1 MSITRYYTIGA
12 VVPDLG
18 SLKALDERLEDAG
31 VSADSLA
38 VVLRR
43 RDERLVGVTLPGS
56 RTLTV
61 EAGLSRLQWF
71 EFASTF
77 FSASTVSFLMGV
89 VHLWTG
95 ILVQATLTL
104 AAVFG
109 LVLYH
114 RRPRLK
120 KKLIAMALPD
130 GFAET
135 WERDFPAGF
144 ALALVVVDEEHFDA
158 AQETFLED
166 ESLTSPQAVDRRP
179 VF

>member
-1 MSITRYYTIGA
+1 MSIPRFYTIGA
-12 VVPDLG
+12 VAPDLG

-61 EAGLSRLQWF
+61 EARLSRLQWF

-77 FSASTVSFLMGV
+77 FSASTASFLMGV

-104 AAVFG
+104 AAAVG
-109 LVLYH
+109 LVVYH

-120 KKLIAMALPD
+120 KTLLAMALPD
-130 GFAET
+130 RFAER
-135 WERDFPAGF
+135 WEEDFPGGF
-144 ALALVVVDEEHFDA
+144 ALALVVVDERHFDA
-158 AQETFLED
+158 AQDAFLED
-166 ESLTSPQAVDRRP
+166 ETLSSPQAVDRRP